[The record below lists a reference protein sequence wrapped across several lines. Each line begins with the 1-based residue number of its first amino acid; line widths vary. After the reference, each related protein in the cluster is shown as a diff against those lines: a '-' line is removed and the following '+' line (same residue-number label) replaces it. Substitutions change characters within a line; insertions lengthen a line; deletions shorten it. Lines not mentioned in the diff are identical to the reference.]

1 LTWHHVAALLIAATM
16 VVACVGLVVQ
26 APAATG
32 GREMFFGVVQLANTI
47 ASGVAG
53 MALGPMLLKQ
63 RTRHLTPAPDRP
75 KLGHPP
81 KE

>member
-1 LTWHHVAALLIAATM
+1 MTWHHVAALLIAATM
-16 VVACVGLVVQ
+16 VVACVGLVVA
-26 APAATG
+26 APPATG

-53 MALGPMLLKQ
+53 MALGPMLM
-63 RTRHLTPAPDRP
+63 RGRSRDLTAAGDRP
-75 KLGHPP
+75 KLGPPP

>member
-1 LTWHHVAALLIAATM
+1 MSWQHVTALMIACLM
-16 VVACVGLVVQ
+16 VVACVWIIFTGPQ
-26 APAATG
+26 ASG

-53 MALGPMLLKQ
+53 MAIGAGMVMK
-63 RTRHLTPAPDRP
+63 RRRDLTGHPERE

-81 KE
+81 KT

>member
-1 LTWHHVAALLIAATM
+1 LSWHHVAALMIACLM
-16 VVACVGLVVQ
+16 VVACVWIVAG

-53 MALGPMLLKQ
+53 MALGAGVVM
-63 RTRHLTPAPDRP
+63 RTRRDLTGHPDRE

-81 KE
+81 KT

>member
-1 LTWHHVAALLIAATM
+1 MTWHHVAALMIAASM
-16 VVACVGLVVQ
+16 VVACVALVVMF
-26 APAATG
+26 PAAG

-53 MALGPMLLKQ
+53 MALGPMLM
-63 RTRHLTPAPDRP
+63 RGRSRDLTAAGDRP
-75 KLGHPP
+75 KLGSPP